1 MTPKSKQ
8 RVRPATQRVALLG
21 ILGAMALVLAFLE
34 NQIPAVP
41 GLPPGAKL
49 GLANIV
55 TMFAAYTMGFGSAM
69 TITVIKALF
78 AGTRGLTAFF
88 MSLSGGILSTLIMCA
103 LIRIR
108 NNPFGILGVSIAS
121 AVGFN
126 AGQLLV
132 ACIMSG
138 TPALLAGY
146 GPLLLLFA
154 ILTGALT
161 GTVLRLVLPAL
172 EKQAV
177 RFLPDSFR
185 KRTGRGHGKSSS

>member
-1 MTPKSKQ
+1 MTPKSKL

-21 ILGAMALVLAFLE
+21 ILGAMALVLAFME

-88 MSLSGGILSTLIMCA
+88 MSLTGGVLSTLIMCA
-103 LIRIR
+103 LIRLR
-108 NNPFGILGVSIAS
+108 NSPFGILGVSISS

-138 TPALLAGY
+138 TPALVTGY

-177 RFLPDSFR
+177 RFLPDSLR
-185 KRTGRGHGKSSS
+185 KRTGRGREKSSS

>member
-88 MSLSGGILSTLIMCA
+88 MSLSGGILSTLILCA

-177 RFLPDSFR
+177 RFLPDSLR
-185 KRTGRGHGKSSS
+185 KRTGSGHEKSSS

>member
-88 MSLSGGILSTLIMCA
+88 MSLSGGILSTLILCA

-126 AGQLLV
+126 AGQ
-132 ACIMSG
+132 
-138 TPALLAGY
+138 Y
-146 GPLLLLFA
+146 
-154 ILTGALT
+154 
-161 GTVLRLVLPAL
+161 
-172 EKQAV
+172 
-177 RFLPDSFR
+177 
-185 KRTGRGHGKSSS
+185 

>member
-185 KRTGRGHGKSSS
+185 KRAGSGHEKSSS

>member
-1 MTPKSKQ
+1 
-8 RVRPATQRVALLG
+8 
-21 ILGAMALVLAFLE
+21 
-34 NQIPAVP
+34 
-41 GLPPGAKL
+41 
-49 GLANIV
+49 
-55 TMFAAYTMGFGSAM
+55 
-69 TITVIKALF
+69 
-78 AGTRGLTAFF
+78 

-185 KRTGRGHGKSSS
+185 KRTGSGHEKSSS